1 MINEEQPIKPQDES
15 QNSDSEATDSHIA
28 TGIGA
33 VGGGAAGAALG
44 RSIIGGK
51 MGAAIGGIA
60 GAIAGAVAGNKLAE
74 FTEEATEELNPNVG
88 LKLAANNKPVELPR
102 HYTWEELQALS
113 KPQGKQAYG
122 T

>member
-1 MINEEQPIKPQDES
+1 MQHNT
-15 QNSDSEATDSHIA
+15 SEATDSHIA
-28 TGIGA
+28 ARGIGA

-60 GAIAGAVAGNKLAE
+60 GAIAGGLAGNKLAE
-74 FTEEATEELNPNVG
+74 LTEEATEELNPNVE
-88 LKLAANNKPVELPR
+88 LKLGANNKPVELPR

-113 KPQGKQAYG
+113 KPQV
-122 T
+122 